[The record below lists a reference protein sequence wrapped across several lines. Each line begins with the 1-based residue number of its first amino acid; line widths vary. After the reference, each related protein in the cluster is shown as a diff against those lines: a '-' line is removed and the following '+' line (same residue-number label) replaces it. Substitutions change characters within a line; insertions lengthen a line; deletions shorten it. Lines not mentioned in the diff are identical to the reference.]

1 MVEINEKAV
10 DFSLENQNGNKVKL
24 SDYFGQKILIY
35 FYPKDMTSGCTKQ
48 ACSLQDNMASLN
60 DLNLKVFGISK
71 DSVESHKKFC
81 EKHGL
86 EFDLLADTE
95 KEVIKSYG
103 ALKGPFTSRI
113 AFLIDENGLVMHKFS
128 KVDTKNF
135 ALDVIDV
142 LNLNSN

>member
-1 MVEINEKAV
+1 MVEINEKAF
-10 DFSLENQNGNKVKL
+10 DFTLENQDGVKTKL
-24 SDYFGQKILIY
+24 SDYYGQKILIY

-60 DLNLKVFGISK
+60 ELNLKIFGISK
-71 DSVESHKKFC
+71 DSVQSHKKFQ

-103 ALKGPFTSRI
+103 ALKGPFTARI
-113 AFLIDENGLVMHKFS
+113 AFLLDENGVVIHKFS
-128 KVDTKNF
+128 KVDTKSF
-135 ALDVIDV
+135 ANDVIDI
-142 LNLNSN
+142 LNSL

>member
-1 MVEINEKAV
+1 MVEINEKAF
-10 DFSLENQNGNKVKL
+10 DFTLENQDGFEIKL

-48 ACSLQDNMASLN
+48 ACSLQDNISDLN
-60 DLNLKVFGISK
+60 NLNLKVFGISK
-71 DSVESHKKFC
+71 DSVVSHKKFT

-95 KEVIKSYG
+95 KEVIKKYG

-113 AFLIDENGLVMHKFS
+113 AFLIDENGVIIHKFS
-128 KVDTKNF
+128 KVDTTNF
-135 ALDVIDV
+135 ALDVINV
-142 LNLNSN
+142 LNSN